1 MTTKPKQTAQPNGT
15 DPKNVMAEEPQTFIL
30 ELEGYEVNLLHQV
43 LANGT
48 FQQVQA
54 KQIAA
59 SCQAK
64 IEALVPEEA

>member
-1 MTTKPKQTAQPNGT
+1 MTTKPKQTPKDNGIA
-15 DPKNVMAEEPQTFIL
+15 PEVPPEPESYTL
-30 ELEGYEVNLLHQV
+30 ELADYEVNLLHQV

-59 SCQAK
+59 SVQAK
-64 IEALVPEEA
+64 IEALVSQEG

>member
-1 MTTKPKQTAQPNGT
+1 MATKAKQEQVNGT
-15 DPKNVMAEEPQTFIL
+15 VSEAPKSFTLRL
-30 ELEGYEVNLLHQV
+30 EDYELNLLHQV

-59 SCQAK
+59 SVQQK
-64 IEALVPEEA
+64 IEALVQE

>member
-1 MTTKPKQTAQPNGT
+1 MTTKQKTTQPNGT
-15 DPKNVMAEEPQTFIL
+15 DPKNVMAEEPQTFTL

-64 IEALVPEEA
+64 IEALVPSEE